1 MVQNNSIEK
10 DILFNKWHWGK
21 MYIHISKSASS
32 AKPHMVSRNLNLNVK
47 CKAIHIFRRKY
58 KRKSLDLL
66 FGREN
71 LNMISDALSRKF
83 KFKMLDFINIK
94 IFSSLLKIL

>member
-1 MVQNNSIEK
+1 MALE
-10 DILFNKWHWGK
+10 K
-21 MYIHISKSASS
+21 MYIHNSESESS

-47 CKAIHIFRRKY
+47 CKIHIFRRKY

-83 KFKMLDFINIK
+83 KFKMLNFINIK